1 MTTSD
6 AGTINLGQAVRDGLR
21 LKTIDVVALL
31 HDVCLQL
38 EVDGAKKLPTSIDEL
53 SINDAGSVVMQSG
66 RPTPTLRTAVAT
78 LLDALLSATSDEADA
93 VPRALSTLP
102 HDCARRATPPSRR
115 TSRIC

>member
-6 AGTINLGQAVRDGLR
+6 SGTINLGQAVRDGLR

-53 SINDAGSVVMQSG
+53 SINDAGSVVMQRALG
-66 RPTPTLRTAVAT
+66 GAWVAT
-78 LLDALLSATSDEADA
+78 
-93 VPRALSTLP
+93 STGTNG
-102 HDCARRATPPSRR
+102 AW
-115 TSRIC
+115 